1 LKEQTLYQNVKIG
14 RSGEQRQMSSNSA
27 LERTISKVLS
37 QKETEL
43 ISQIDSAYQESLK
56 NLEASQGKLE
66 GERTRIIESAK
77 KQAENLKR
85 QIVGSSR
92 LAARNQE
99 LVIIETAVNNAFEQA
114 KRKLADAGDKESYKS
129 LMAGVIEESISSIG
143 SGKVTLECNKSDA
156 ELVRKII
163 ADIQKKN
170 PKVEASVSGH
180 SIDIIGGI
188 RVKSGDGSMTYDNT
202 IDSRIE
208 RLKPLIRKNI
218 AQMLRGEE

>member
-1 LKEQTLYQNVKIG
+1 
-14 RSGEQRQMSSNSA
+14 MSSNSA

-37 QKETEL
+37 QKEADL

-56 NLEASQGKLE
+56 NIESSQGRLEA
-66 GERTRIIESAK
+66 ERTRIVEAAK

-85 QIVGSSR
+85 QVVGSSR

-99 LVIIETAVNNAFEQA
+99 LLMIENAVNNAFEQA
-114 KRKLADAGDKESYKS
+114 RKKLVSSGDKDSYKA
-129 LMAGVIEESISSIG
+129 LMSSIVEDSVSSVG
-143 SGKVTLECNKSDA
+143 TGEVTVESNKADS
-156 ELVRKII
+156 ELVKKIV
-163 ADIQKKN
+163 ADVSKKN
-170 PKVEASVSGH
+170 SKIKITVAAQP
-180 SIDIIGGI
+180 IDVIGGI

-218 AQMLRGEE
+218 VQVLRGSGTESWSQRVE